1 MFPLVLVYRNT
12 GIQIAATKISKP
24 LSPLT
29 AEPAVVSVPRPL
41 APRRHDED
49 QYLDLIRTIL
59 EHGQEKGDRTGVGT
73 RSIFGAQMRSLILE
87 YPIISVCNVATVT
100 WTRKLSCSKSNVA
113 TDACSKS

>member
-12 GIQIAATKISKP
+12 GIPIVEQIQKKSKP

-87 YPIISVCNVATVT
+87 YPNISVCVM
-100 WTRKLSCSKSNVA
+100 
-113 TDACSKS
+113 

>member
-1 MFPLVLVYRNT
+1 MFQLLLVYRNT
-12 GIQIAATKISKP
+12 GIPIVEQIQKKSKP

-49 QYLDLIRTIL
+49 HYLDLIRTIL

-87 YPIISVCNVATVT
+87 YPNISVCVM
-100 WTRKLSCSKSNVA
+100 
-113 TDACSKS
+113 

>member
-1 MFPLVLVYRNT
+1 MDTFAISVCRLHVCDSRMFSQKNFSISSIYRNT
-12 GIQIAATKISKP
+12 GIPIVATKISKP

-73 RSIFGAQMRSLILE
+73 RSIFGAQMRSLMLE
-87 YPIISVCNVATVT
+87 YPNISVCVM
-100 WTRKLSCSKSNVA
+100 
-113 TDACSKS
+113 